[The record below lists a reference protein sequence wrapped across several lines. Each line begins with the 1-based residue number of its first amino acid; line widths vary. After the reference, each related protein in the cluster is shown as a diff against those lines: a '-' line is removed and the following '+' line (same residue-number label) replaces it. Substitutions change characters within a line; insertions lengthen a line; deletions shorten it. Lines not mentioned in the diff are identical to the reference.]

1 MNDGME
7 QEQRLTQ
14 VRGAAA
20 VGSISVLFFSSPFL
34 SFPSFQFIS
43 VLSLNFHMSAAMK
56 GSGGGAPPSIR
67 LARRP
72 RGY

>member
-7 QEQRLTQ
+7 QAQRLTQ

-20 VGSISVLFFSSPFL
+20 VRFISVLFFSFPFL
-34 SFPSFQFIS
+34 VFPSFQFIS
-43 VLSLNFHMSAAMK
+43 VLSLNFHMSAGMK
-56 GSGGGAPPSIR
+56 GSRGGAPPSSR
-67 LARRP
+67 LARRR